1 MKNINHVMK
10 CLCLIFIVASLA
22 SGCNTDTKNKRAEI
36 NKKIEYFEK
45 KFDVIEEKIVS
56 FNPTLLPFDFA
67 MSKWESLCSEY
78 DSLSGEFDLFYAD
91 MSDVE
96 DMFSKNPIVTKEQHD
111 RIRSLVDRMIQVLK
125 ELETVTLELQLT
137 ANMMQLLGY

>member
-67 MSKWESLCSEY
+67 MSKWKVSVVNTTLYQVSLIC
-78 DSLSGEFDLFYAD
+78 FTQ
-91 MSDVE
+91 
-96 DMFSKNPIVTKEQHD
+96 I
-111 RIRSLVDRMIQVLK
+111 
-125 ELETVTLELQLT
+125 
-137 ANMMQLLGY
+137 